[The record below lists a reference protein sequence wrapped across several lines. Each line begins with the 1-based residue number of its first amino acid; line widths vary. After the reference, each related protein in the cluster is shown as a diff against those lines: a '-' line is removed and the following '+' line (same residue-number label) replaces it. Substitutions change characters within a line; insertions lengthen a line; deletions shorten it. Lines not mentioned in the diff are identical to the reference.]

1 MNYLDIIIAIILILF
16 AIGGLRNG
24 IIREAFSLVA
34 FLGGIYGA
42 IRLSDWAGGWLGK
55 LINVSPE
62 WMSVISFIIVF
73 IALALLINWLGGL
86 LAGLVESL
94 NLGFIDKIGGV
105 VFGIAKGFLLVGV
118 LILLLDFFGIKDVL
132 NEKTREGSK
141 LYKTSEKVATW
152 IYENKDGW
160 IKTIDKEYEKI
171 EHQFKKSSDKVED
184 FVDDVI

>member
-1 MNYLDIIIAIILILF
+1 MNYLDIIIGIILILF
-16 AIGGLRNG
+16 AIGGLKNG

-42 IRLSDWAGGWLGK
+42 MKLSDMVGVWLSK
-55 LINVSPE
+55 MIDVSQE

-73 IALALLINWLGGL
+73 IALALLINWLGKM
-86 LAGLVESL
+86 LANLIESL
-94 NLGFIDKIGGV
+94 SLGFIDKIGGA

-132 NEKTREGSK
+132 DKKTCEDSM
-141 LYKTSEKVATW
+141 LYKNSEKVATW

-160 IKTIDKEYEKI
+160 IETLDKEYKKIEKKVDKTIDKTIDE
-171 EHQFKKSSDKVED
+171 VL
-184 FVDDVI
+184 